1 MTFRKF
7 STLMGHD
14 YHDNIDEI
22 LNQSEDVY
30 DECIITL
37 YYKYLLQTYI

>member
-30 DECIITL
+30 GECIITL